1 MTLNLLPVYVADE
14 RMLAELGPEPT
25 KRCLQVAVNV
35 VRLAQSLTGR
45 NGTVFGAGF
54 ERSAHGLSL
63 QVLTRLLAGSSGL
76 LVAAQER
83 YEASRRRLDSIHELT
98 TQQLTD
104 LLPTDTDPKLPA
116 PARRLI
122 GAKALHQEL
131 KNWDELLELAGLVL
145 EAATWLL
152 WHHLEHF
159 LPPST
164 AKRGATAAAGVGL
177 QPALLSPDR
186 LGRLR
191 KEAPLYVNVAL
202 FKKMNECEQ
211 VRSSLSSSWLAL
223 MGSAAA
229 FSAKKCAF
237 LSRNTAP

>member
-1 MTLNLLPVYVADE
+1 MHPSHVSHQAAVCCSCICPYAAKAVYVPA
-14 RMLAELGPEPT
+14 AEL
-25 KRCLQVAVNV
+25 AI
-35 VRLAQSLTGR
+35 LA
-45 NGTVFGAGF
+45 
-54 ERSAHGLSL
+54 
-63 QVLTRLLAGSSGL
+63 LTRLLAGSSGL

-177 QPALLSPDR
+177 QPALLSPDH